1 MATRFWKPIWFGR
14 RGFPLGIALG
24 WLLGA
29 LAVRAAT
36 LEASLDREVIS
47 FGESALLQLSVQGLS
62 AQGLNEVQLPAVPD
76 TAGLRVERVRG
87 PNTGIRSVNGRTSVS
102 YEVVYQVTPTQL
114 GEFTIPACQTTWR
127 GTTLTSS
134 PLKLK
139 VLKAGDPA
147 AARGDGLDNA
157 AFLTLVLP
165 TRPVFVGETFVAE
178 AWLNAIGGELRQPPQ
193 FRADGFTL
201 GRTPER
207 PTRESNIRT
216 NNQVYSRLRFLQP
229 LTSAKAGD
237 LPLLAQNCIHDVI
250 YQRRPSGQDPFEDF
264 FGMGRE
270 TRRFTLTTEPAT
282 LRVLPLPKEGV
293 PPGFGG
299 AVGQFV
305 LSLVASPTNVSAG
318 DPITVRIEISGRGNF
333 DAVQIP
339 EQPGWTG
346 FRLYPPTA
354 NYETQDP
361 LGLSG
366 TKRFEQVATPESPTL
381 TQLPPLVFSYFDPE
395 ARAYKTLRSPVIPIR
410 VNAGANTPLVPNIAG
425 GRAATNVATPDLL
438 PLRPHLGAVMVAQSS
453 LATEPWF
460 VALSLAP
467 LTVWAGLAGWRR
479 ARDAGRRDA
488 AANERRR
495 WRKQLDEDLAALRT
509 LAKQQDSAAFHAT
522 LFRALQILLGL
533 RLHQPPPGITEGA
546 LEELGRQPDV
556 SAETV
561 ASLHR
566 LFQAANQAR
575 YARTG
580 SAGDLE
586 ALRQDLEAVRGLLR
600 AEG

>member
-1 MATRFWKPIWFGR
+1 MVRTSWPLAGR
-14 RGFPLGIALG
+14 GRSLGIALAMLFSA
-24 WLLGA
+24 WTL
-29 LAVRAAT
+29 RAAT
-36 LEASLDREVIS
+36 LEATLDREVIAL
-47 FGESALLQLSVQGLS
+47 GESAALLLSVQGLT
-62 AQGLNEVQLPAVPD
+62 AQGLNEVQLPSVPEI
-76 TAGLRVERVRG
+76 AGLRIERVRG
-87 PNTGIRSVNGRTSVS
+87 PNTSIRTVNGRTSVA
-102 YEVVYQVTPTQL
+102 YDVVFQVTPTQL
-114 GEFTIPACQTTWR
+114 GEFTIPACQTPWR

-139 VLKAGDPA
+139 VVKAGDPA

-157 AFLTLVLP
+157 AFLNLVVP
-165 TRPVFVGETFVAE
+165 TRPVYVGETFVAE

-229 LTSAKAGD
+229 LTAAKAGD

-270 TRRFTLTTEPAT
+270 TRRFTLSTEPAT
-282 LRVLPLPKEGV
+282 LRVLPLPKDKV

-299 AVGQFV
+299 AVGQF
-305 LSLVASPTNVSAG
+305 LMSLVASPTNVTAG

-354 NYETQDP
+354 NFETQDP
-361 LGLSG
+361 LGLMG

-395 ARAYKTLRSPVIPIR
+395 ERTYKTLRSAAIPLR
-410 VNAGANTPLVPNIAG
+410 VNAGASTPLVPNIAG
-425 GRAATNVATPDLL
+425 GGAATTVATPDLL
-438 PLRPHLGAVMVAQSS
+438 PLRPHLGEVVVAQAS
-453 LATEPWF
+453 LATQPWF

-495 WRKQLDEDLAALRT
+495 WRRQLDDDLAALKT
-509 LAKQQDSAAFHAT
+509 LASQQDSTAFHAT
-522 LFRALQILLGL
+522 LFRALQLLLGL
-533 RLHQPPPGITEGA
+533 RLHQPPAGITEGV
-546 LEELGRQPDV
+546 LDELSRQPDV

-575 YARTG
+575 YARSA

-586 ALRQDLEAVRGLLR
+586 TLRRELEVARGLLR
-600 AEG
+600 TES

>member
-1 MATRFWKPIWFGR
+1 MVRTSWPLAGR
-14 RGFPLGIALG
+14 GRSLGIALAMLFSA
-24 WLLGA
+24 WTL
-29 LAVRAAT
+29 RAAT
-36 LEASLDREVIS
+36 LEATLDREVIAL
-47 FGESALLQLSVQGLS
+47 GESAALLLSVQGLT
-62 AQGLNEVQLPAVPD
+62 AQGLNEVQLPSVPEI
-76 TAGLRVERVRG
+76 AGLRIERVRG
-87 PNTGIRSVNGRTSVS
+87 PNTSIRTVNGRTSVA
-102 YEVVYQVTPTQL
+102 YDVVFQVTPTQL
-114 GEFTIPACQTTWR
+114 GEFTIPACQTPWR

-139 VLKAGDPA
+139 VVKAGDPA

-157 AFLTLVLP
+157 AFLNLVVP
-165 TRPVFVGETFVAE
+165 TRPVYVGETFVAE

-229 LTSAKAGD
+229 LTAAKAGD

-270 TRRFTLTTEPAT
+270 TRRFTLSTEPAT
-282 LRVLPLPKEGV
+282 LRVLPLPKDKV

-299 AVGQFV
+299 AVGQF
-305 LSLVASPTNVSAG
+305 LMSLVASPTNVTAG

-354 NYETQDP
+354 NFETQDP
-361 LGLSG
+361 LGLMG

-395 ARAYKTLRSPVIPIR
+395 ERTYKTLRSAAIPLR
-410 VNAGANTPLVPNIAG
+410 VNAGASTPLVPNIAG
-425 GRAATNVATPDLL
+425 GGAATNVATPDLL
-438 PLRPHLGAVMVAQSS
+438 PLRPHLGEVVVAQAS
-453 LATEPWF
+453 LATQPWF

-495 WRKQLDEDLAALRT
+495 WRRQLDDDLAALKT
-509 LAKQQDSAAFHAT
+509 LASQQDSTAFHAT
-522 LFRALQILLGL
+522 LFRALQLLLGL
-533 RLHQPPPGITEGA
+533 RLHQPPAGITEGV
-546 LEELGRQPDV
+546 LDELSRQPDV

-575 YARTG
+575 YARSA

-586 ALRQDLEAVRGLLR
+586 TLRRELEVARGLLR
-600 AEG
+600 TES

>member
-282 LRVLPLPKEGV
+282 LRV
-293 PPGFGG
+293 
-299 AVGQFV
+299 
-305 LSLVASPTNVSAG
+305 
-318 DPITVRIEISGRGNF
+318 D
-333 DAVQIP
+333 
-339 EQPGWTG
+339 
-346 FRLYPPTA
+346 
-354 NYETQDP
+354 
-361 LGLSG
+361 
-366 TKRFEQVATPESPTL
+366 
-381 TQLPPLVFSYFDPE
+381 
-395 ARAYKTLRSPVIPIR
+395 
-410 VNAGANTPLVPNIAG
+410 
-425 GRAATNVATPDLL
+425 
-438 PLRPHLGAVMVAQSS
+438 
-453 LATEPWF
+453 
-460 VALSLAP
+460 
-467 LTVWAGLAGWRR
+467 
-479 ARDAGRRDA
+479 
-488 AANERRR
+488 
-495 WRKQLDEDLAALRT
+495 RK
-509 LAKQQDSAAFHAT
+509 S
-522 LFRALQILLGL
+522 
-533 RLHQPPPGITEGA
+533 
-546 LEELGRQPDV
+546 V
-556 SAETV
+556 V
-561 ASLHR
+561 
-566 LFQAANQAR
+566 
-575 YARTG
+575 
-580 SAGDLE
+580 
-586 ALRQDLEAVRGLLR
+586 
-600 AEG
+600 